1 MVYMKYMGYMRYFL
15 SVAAALA
22 AVFQTAAA
30 LPAREASAAPATHA
44 PEVKVSVKA
53 CSRRAATSF
62 AIITDSRT
70 YANCSAEILQYKEV
84 LEDEGLGTY
93 IVHADWTCPD
103 QVRETIL
110 KLSRRKPALEGI
122 VLLGDIPV
130 VMVREAQYLTTA
142 FKMNEALWPEFESSV
157 ASDRFYDDFDLKFDF
172 IKRDSLRNDVFYYRL
187 SEQGSQTLRPD
198 IYSARMKV
206 PGVMEGDRYE
216 IMRSYLKKVCE
227 AHRNP
232 GTLDRM
238 RYFAGHGYNS
248 DCLTLWRQKPLA
260 FRENFPFCFSSS
272 VAGSFLNFRQ
282 NDAMKFALF
291 TELQRPGTDFFMFSE
306 HGAYDT
312 QYINTNARAEG
323 LEECVDKL
331 KGKIA
336 SMFRKYKG
344 TPDEEPFIHEALDS
358 LFHLDR
364 AMLSDS
370 SLAVFALR
378 DSARAVDVN
387 ISLNDIMSIRSNPR
401 VIVFNACYNGSFHR
415 EDGYVAGCHVFGKG
429 DCVVAQGNTVNV
441 LQDKWEDK
449 LLGYLSIGERIGM
462 WQKEQPYLESHLIG
476 DPTFR
481 FLPHDETEK
490 EALERLHRNL
500 TSGKQDAGYWQSL
513 LKSDIPVLRSAAV
526 TRLASDSAYSGR
538 IYEVF
543 CNDPALTVR
552 LHALN
557 ALATLRDENLRKAV
571 EKGLEDSSEGIVRTS
586 CRLAAAMGDTTLIP
600 ALGKAAA
607 RKDMFRVSDFVAPDA
622 IAILSGDKGRGQVAA
637 ASDKSL
643 SEKKRMNAV
652 RSFRNDRLGAAVPV
666 LLSIVGSDDESES
679 LRKAACEALG
689 WYSQNVAAGRIA
701 EDLSA
706 ILHKDGNTIPEVVG
720 KEIVKTVKRLTE

>member
-1 MVYMKYMGYMRYFL
+1 MGYMKYMGYMRYFL

-30 LPAREASAAPATHA
+30 LPAREASVAPVTPA
-44 PEVKVSVKA
+44 PEVSVKA

-70 YANCSAEILQYKEV
+70 YENCSAEILQYREV
-84 LEDEGLGTY
+84 LESEGLGTY
-93 IVHADWTCPD
+93 IVYADWTSPD
-103 QVRETIL
+103 QVRETVL

-122 VLLGDIPV
+122 VLLGDIPI

-260 FRENFPFCFSSS
+260 FRENFPFCFASSD
-272 VAGSFLNFRQ
+272 ANSFLNFRQ
-282 NDAMKFALF
+282 EDVMKYRLF
-291 TELQRPGTDFFMFSE
+291 TELQRNGTDFFMFSE

-312 QYINTNARAEG
+312 QYINGNSRAEG
-323 LEECVDKL
+323 LEECVSRL
-331 KGKIA
+331 KGKVA
-336 SMFRKYKG
+336 SMFRKYRG
-344 TPDEEPFIHEALDS
+344 TPDEEPFIHEVLDS

-370 SLAVFALR
+370 SLAAFALR
-378 DSARAVDVN
+378 DSVRAADVD
-387 ISLNDIMSIRSNPR
+387 ISLKDIMSVRSNPR

-415 EDGYVAGCHVFGKG
+415 EDGYVAGCHVFGQG
-429 DCVVAQGNTVNV
+429 DCIVAQGNTVNV

-449 LLGYLSIGERIGM
+449 LLGYLSIGERVGM

-481 FLPHDETEK
+481 FLPHNETER
-490 EALERLHRNL
+490 EALESLHRNL
-500 TSGKQDAGYWQSL
+500 TSQKQDAGYWKSL
-513 LKSDIPVLRSAAV
+513 LDSDIPVLRSAAV
-526 TRLASDSAYSGR
+526 TRLASDPANSAR
-538 IYEVF
+538 IFEVF
-543 CNDPALTVR
+543 TGDPAVTVR

-557 ALATLRDENLRKAV
+557 ALASLKDGNLRKAV
-571 EKGLEDSSEGIVRTS
+571 EKGLEDGSEGIVRTS
-586 CRLAAAMGDTTLIP
+586 CRLASAMGDTTLIP
-600 ALGKAAA
+600 ALRKASA
-607 RKDMFRVSDFVAPDA
+607 RMDMVRVSDFVAPDA
-622 IAILSGDKGRGQVAA
+622 IAILSGEKGRGQVAA

-643 SEKKRMNAV
+643 TEKKRMNAV
-652 RSFRNDRLGAAVPV
+652 RSFRNDRLAAAVPV
-666 LLSIVGSDDESES
+666 LLSIAGSDDESVS
-679 LRKAACEALG
+679 LRKASCEALG
-689 WYSQNVAAGRIA
+689 WYSQNVAAARIA
-701 EDLSA
+701 EELSSM
-706 ILHKDGNTIPEVVG
+706 LRKDGDRIPEAVG
-720 KEIVKTVKRLTE
+720 KEMIKTVKRLTE

>member
-1 MVYMKYMGYMRYFL
+1 MGYMKYMGYMRYFL

-44 PEVKVSVKA
+44 PEVSVKA

-70 YANCSAEILQYKEV
+70 YENCSAEILQYREV
-84 LEDEGLGTY
+84 LESEGLGTY
-93 IVHADWTCPD
+93 IVHADWTSPD
-103 QVRETIL
+103 QVRETVL

-272 VAGSFLNFRQ
+272 DANSFLNFRQ
-282 NDAMKFALF
+282 EDVMKYRLF
-291 TELQRPGTDFFMFSE
+291 TELQRSGTDFFMFSE

-312 QYINTNARAEG
+312 QYINGNSRAEG
-323 LEECVDKL
+323 LEECVSRL
-331 KGKIA
+331 KGKVA
-336 SMFRKYKG
+336 SMFRKYRG
-344 TPDEEPFIHEALDS
+344 TPDEEPFIHEVLDS

-370 SLAVFALR
+370 SLAAFALR
-378 DSARAVDVN
+378 DSVRAAEVD
-387 ISLNDIMSIRSNPR
+387 ISLKDIMSVRSNPR

-415 EDGYVAGCHVFGKG
+415 EDGYVAGCHVFGQG

-449 LLGYLSIGERIGM
+449 LLGYLSIGERVGM

-481 FLPHDETEK
+481 FLPHNETER
-490 EALERLHRNL
+490 EALESLHRNL
-500 TSGKQDAGYWQSL
+500 TFQKQDAGYWKSL
-513 LKSDIPVLRSAAV
+513 LDSDIPVLRSAAV
-526 TRLASDSAYSGR
+526 TRLASDPANSAR
-538 IYEVF
+538 IFEVF
-543 CNDPALTVR
+543 TGDPAVTVR

-557 ALATLRDENLRKAV
+557 ALASLKDGNLRKAV
-571 EKGLEDSSEGIVRTS
+571 EKGLEDGSEGIVRTS
-586 CRLAAAMGDTTLIP
+586 CRLASAMGDTTLIP
-600 ALGKAAA
+600 ALRKASA
-607 RKDMFRVSDFVAPDA
+607 RMDMVRVSDFVAPDA
-622 IAILSGDKGRGQVAA
+622 IAILSGEKGRGQVAA

-643 SEKKRMNAV
+643 PQKKRMNAV
-652 RSFRNDRLGAAVPV
+652 RSFRNDRLAAAVPV
-666 LLSIVGSDDESES
+666 LLSIVGSDDESVS
-679 LRKAACEALG
+679 LRKASCEALG
-689 WYSQNVAAGRIA
+689 WYSQNVAAARIA
-701 EDLSA
+701 EELSSM
-706 ILHKDGNTIPEVVG
+706 LRKDGDRIPEAVG
-720 KEIVKTVKRLTE
+720 KEMIKTVKRLTE